1 MHVRRY
7 LPSTAPRYHMVMM
20 RMNMRILVL
29 VMCLCTTWCFGMLS
43 PEGSDV
49 TGGGIEVKIDD
60 SSVHEGAASTDIAMV
75 MPRISMGAATDG
87 TLDISNYDDVA
98 VTDSAAVDSAQEK
111 RSSLDARMVRVK
123 GREVS
128 CVDNG

>member
-1 MHVRRY
+1 MVPLH
-7 LPSTAPRYHMVMM
+7 LPSIAPRYHMVMM

-29 VMCLCTTWCFGMLS
+29 VMCLCTTWCFGMLPRQS
-43 PEGSDV
+43 MGGAKGDFDV
-49 TGGGIEVKIDD
+49 GTDD
-60 SSVHEGAASTDIAMV
+60 SSDHADAPVMDIAV
-75 MPRISMGAATDG
+75 PMPRNSMGIATDG
-87 TLDISNYDDVA
+87 TLDISDGVA